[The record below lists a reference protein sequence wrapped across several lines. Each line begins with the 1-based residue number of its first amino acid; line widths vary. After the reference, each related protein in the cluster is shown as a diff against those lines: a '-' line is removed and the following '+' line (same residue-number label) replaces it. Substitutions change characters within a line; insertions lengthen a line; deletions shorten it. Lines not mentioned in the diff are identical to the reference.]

1 MDSLSW
7 DLTEGP
13 KGDKKIY
20 IYHVGIELNWMELIT
35 NTWLG
40 VVGNEVCRNP
50 PWAGRK
56 LLPPYI
62 GRAEG
67 VGQRMLC
74 WASSL
79 EIALVEGYN
88 RLKRPSREG
97 AEGKE
102 STDLI
107 LLIHSTQAKLPGRAS
122 TVEKAQKCAW
132 WGILKIFWAQQDL
145 KITKTMSKEDRTV
158 QTWRVRVLCRAAAW
172 RRWKGRASWRN
183 LHMQDFGGFSLV

>member
-1 MDSLSW
+1 
-7 DLTEGP
+7 
-13 KGDKKIY
+13 
-20 IYHVGIELNWMELIT
+20 MELIT

-40 VVGNEVCRNP
+40 EEEMRVCRDP

-67 VGQRMLC
+67 VCQRC
-74 WASSL
+74 CL

-88 RLKRPSREG
+88 RLKRSSREG

-102 STDLI
+102 SADLI

-122 TVEKAQKCAW
+122 TVEKAQKCVW

-145 KITKTMSKEDRTV
+145 KITKTISKEDRPV
-158 QTWRVRVLCRAAAW
+158 QTWRVRVLCWTAAW
-172 RRWKGRASWRN
+172 RRWKGRASWRR
-183 LHMQDFGGFSLV
+183 LRMQDIAGFSLV